1 MIMGVCY
8 RPAKRDEEVDK
19 TLPRQ
24 LGEVSRSLP
33 LVPVRDFNFP
43 DTCWIYN
50 TAVRQQ
56 FQRFVE
62 CVGDKFLTQL
72 VKEPTRESKILA
84 LLFVSR
90 EGIVEM

>member
-1 MIMGVCY
+1 M
-8 RPAKRDEEVDK
+8 DK
-19 TLPRQ
+19 TLCRQ
-24 LGEVSRSLP
+24 LGEFSRSLP
-33 LVPVRDFNFP
+33 LVLVWDFNFP

-72 VKEPTRESKILA
+72 VKEPTRESKILD
-84 LLFVSR
+84 LLFVNA
-90 EGIVEM
+90 EGLVGM